1 MFAAVKSEIRK
12 ILTVRSTYAILIIT
26 FLLLGLFCFYA
37 TGWRATTAQLL
48 NDNLLN
54 DTIQQAIISTGL
66 LGSLV
71 GLLLVTSEYRYN
83 TIMYTLTASNN
94 RTKSLFAKLIAVTS
108 FSLVFT
114 LFVAIMAPLLTIAGV
129 AAHGTSPGVSPQHI
143 QLSPLFWQVL
153 FVGWGYSMLSFI
165 IAMIIRLQVGAISAI
180 FLFPA
185 MVEPLLGLAMKKDA
199 IYLPYN
205 SLQAVLV
212 HNDML
217 KSVSYGAAAGIASV
231 YIVGGFIVA
240 WVLFQKRDAQ

>member
-26 FLLLGLFCFYA
+26 FVLLGLFCFYA
-37 TGWRATTAQLL
+37 TGWRATPVQLL
-48 NDNLLN
+48 NDKLLE

-71 GLLLVTSEYRYN
+71 GLLLVTNEYRYN

-94 RTKSLFAKLIAVTS
+94 RTKSLFAKLIAVAS

-114 LFVAIMAPLLTIAGV
+114 LFVAIVAPILVIVGIS
-129 AAHGTSPGVSPQHI
+129 AHGASLSPQTLH
-143 QLSPLFWQVL
+143 LSPLFWQVL
-153 FVGWGYSMLSFI
+153 FVGAAYSLYAFI
-165 IAMIIRLQVGAISAI
+165 IAMIIRIQVGAISAV

-205 SLQAVLV
+205 SLQAVLINS
-212 HNDML
+212 HTTGL
-217 KSVSYGAAAGIASV
+217 KELSYGAAAGIATT
-231 YIVGGFIVA
+231 YIVIGIIA
-240 WVLFQKRDAQ
+240 TWILFQRRDAQ